1 MDNIVLI
8 GMPGSGKSTIGV
20 LLAKMI
26 GYDFIDTDLL
36 IQNSENKK
44 LYKIIEENGLD
55 YFKKLEN
62 KINASL
68 NLSKTVIATG
78 GSVVYGKE
86 AMEHL
91 QKIGTV
97 VYLKVSKEELV
108 TRLGNFE
115 TRGVAIE
122 KGKTFDD
129 LYAERIPL
137 YESFANLTVS
147 SEKIDLATNAENIAK
162 ELNIPII

>member
-1 MDNIVLI
+1 MNNIVLI

-20 LLAKMI
+20 LLAKMV
-26 GYDFIDTDLL
+26 GYSFIDTDIL
-36 IQNSENKK
+36 IQQKENKK
-44 LYKIIEENGLD
+44 LYKIIQENGLN
-55 YFKKLEN
+55 YFKKVEN
-62 KINASL
+62 EVNSNIKTEN
-68 NLSKTVIATG
+68 TVIATG

-86 AMEHL
+86 AMENL
-91 QKIGTV
+91 KKIGTI
-97 VYLKVSKEELV
+97 VYLKVSKEELK

-129 LYAERIPL
+129 LYLERIPL
-137 YESFANLTVS
+137 YEKYADITVS

-162 ELNIPII
+162 KLNIPIK

>member
-36 IQNSENKK
+36 IQNKENKK
-44 LYKIIEENGLD
+44 LYKIIEENGLS
-55 YFKKLEN
+55 YFKQVEN
-62 KINASL
+62 EVNA
-68 NLSKTVIATG
+68 NLKTTKTVIATG
-78 GSVVYGKE
+78 GSVIYGEK
-86 AMEHL
+86 AMENL
-91 QKIGTV
+91 QKIGTI
-97 VYLKVSKEELV
+97 VYLKVSKEELEK
-108 TRLGNFE
+108 RLGNFE

-122 KGKTFDD
+122 KGKTFAD

-137 YESFANLTVS
+137 YEKFANITVS
-147 SEKIDLATNAENIAK
+147 SEKIDLATNAEEIAK
-162 ELNIPII
+162 KLGLSII

>member
-1 MDNIVLI
+1 MNNIVLI

-20 LLAKMI
+20 LLAKMV
-26 GYDFIDTDLL
+26 GYSFIDTDIL
-36 IQNSENKK
+36 IQQKENKK
-44 LYKIIEENGLD
+44 LYKIIEENGLN
-55 YFKKLEN
+55 YFKKVEN
-62 KINASL
+62 EVNSNIKTEN
-68 NLSKTVIATG
+68 TVIATG

-86 AMEHL
+86 AMENL
-91 QKIGTV
+91 KKIGTI
-97 VYLKVSKEELV
+97 VYLKVSKEELK

-129 LYAERIPL
+129 LYLERIPL
-137 YESFANLTVS
+137 YEKYADITVS

-162 ELNIPII
+162 KLNIPIK

>member
-1 MDNIVLI
+1 MKNIVLI

-26 GYDFIDTDLL
+26 GYDFIDTDIL
-36 IQNSENKK
+36 IQQQENKK
-44 LYKIIEENGLD
+44 LYKIIEEDGLE
-55 YFKKLEN
+55 YFKKVEN
-62 KINASL
+62 KINSKL
-68 NLSKTVIATG
+68 DLDKTVIATG
-78 GSVVYGKE
+78 GSVIYGKE

-91 QKIGTV
+91 KKIGTI
-97 VYLKVSKEELV
+97 VYLKASKEELK
-108 TRLGNFE
+108 TRLSNFS

-137 YESFANLTVS
+137 YESFANLTIS
-147 SEKIDLATNAENIAK
+147 SENIDLVTNAENIAR
-162 ELNIPII
+162 ELDLPTK